1 MAVLYKTIVKTFALV
16 ASICLVACAP
26 QTEKLD
32 EAVIYNG
39 PLFKYKL
46 VRYRESKPEGEVY
59 NVQCSS
65 SQTADSPAAKA
76 DIKAGDMIVSV
87 NKAPIENFN
96 DIAQAIRSAPAGP
109 IKIQL
114 VRTIEGSARGETKII
129 DAVVPLNSSRGP

>member
-65 SQTADSPAAKA
+65 SQTADSPAARMQ
-76 DIKAGDMIVSV
+76 DAGWVALG
-87 NKAPIENFN
+87 NGNAAGFKNAGQLIER
-96 DIAQAIRSAPAGP
+96 QRW
-109 IKIQL
+109 
-114 VRTIEGSARGETKII
+114 
-129 DAVVPLNSSRGP
+129 